1 MSENLRWLYIHCFG
15 YCRIFLSAIGSLVQE
30 LSSFCHDFAYAIGR
44 SFPLIE
50 VPLERK
56 YAVKSVYAVK
66 ELTEEHLDEG
76 WGYLVTRI
84 FD

>member
-1 MSENLRWLYIHCFG
+1 
-15 YCRIFLSAIGSLVQE
+15 
-30 LSSFCHDFAYAIGR
+30 
-44 SFPLIE
+44 
-50 VPLERK
+50 LERK